1 MDTQLQYLTDAGG
14 ERVGVVLDINEY
26 RRLTL
31 PKAGDPELL
40 LSVSQEELNALA
52 DSTLASPTQ
61 ARLTELLVRNQSSI
75 LSAAEEAEL
84 DQLLAT
90 VDQLNILKTRARYT
104 LAHLK
109 KRHRE

>member
-26 RRLTL
+26 RRLIL

-40 LSVSQEELNALA
+40 LNVSQGELNALA
-52 DSTLASPTQ
+52 DSILAPSTQ
-61 ARLTELLVRNQSSI
+61 ARLTELLARNHTST
-75 LSAAEEAEL
+75 LSPAEEAEL
-84 DQLLAT
+84 DRLLAT
-90 VDQLNILKTRARYT
+90 VDQLNIVKTRARYT

-109 KRHRE
+109 KLSRE